1 VSPLLAELV
10 CVGVEKGL
18 GLAVLDP
25 VLDTVG
31 KGLPVLDPDP
41 DLDPVLDG
49 VIPGVTNAVGDSV
62 TVADP
67 VIDPVRVLERVGRGE
82 GVPD

>member
-1 VSPLLAELV
+1 MSPLVTELV

-31 KGLPVLDPDP
+31 KGLPVLDPDL

-49 VIPGVTNAVGDSV
+49 DAPGVRKAVGD
-62 TVADP
+62 
-67 VIDPVRVLERVGRGE
+67 
-82 GVPD
+82 